1 MNNKKI
7 EENLFQA
14 IEASKPDQLAK
25 ILADSKKQKRNVV
38 VIEQP
43 QERNSFI
50 PKLAFALAFVFAI
63 ITGGILYNNSQLNR
77 ISTTL
82 FLDVNPSVEI
92 NLNKDDR
99 VVNVE
104 PLNEDGKTIIGTM
117 DFRNSD
123 LEVTVNALIGSM
135 LRNGYLSDIKN
146 SILVSVEN
154 NDQAKAEAL
163 QKQLSEEIDKLLKG
177 DNMDGAVIT
186 QSISDDPETAKM
198 AKEYNISRG
207 KARYIQKIINNTT
220 HSFDELAKLNI
231 NDLNLISKDTDT
243 VTNTGTPSDK
253 GYIGKEKAIQI
264 AYEKVKE
271 YFPDAMLASGSENP
285 DEYPAVYNLPAST
298 FTAEVEMDYE
308 KGIMVYEVEFKG
320 YNFEHEVEV
329 NALTGEVVDIS
340 ISVDKTPVGLGNYIG
355 STKVMQ
361 IISDNSGIPVTGM
374 HNFAME
380 AKRYN
385 DTVVYE
391 IEFDYNG
398 IDHEYVINATTG
410 EIINHEIDEEDDDD
424 TETAMAT
431 AISEDQAVNIA
442 LNHAGLSRSQVSELK
457 VEKEWENSKIIYE
470 IDFKAGEYEYDYT
483 ISASDGAIINAEKEL
498 DD

>member
-63 ITGGILYNNSQLNR
+63 ITGGLIYNNSQLNR
-77 ISTTL
+77 IYTTL

-99 VVNVE
+99 VVNVK

-154 NDQAKAEAL
+154 NDQAKAETL
-163 QKQLSEEIDKLLKG
+163 QKQLSEEIDKLLKR
-177 DNMDGAVIT
+177 DNMYGALIT
-186 QSISDDPETAKM
+186 QTISNDPETDKM

-220 HSFDELAKLNI
+220 HSFNELAQLNI

-243 VTNTGTPSDK
+243 VTNTGTPSEK

-271 YFPDAMLASGSENP
+271 YFPEAMLANQSGNS

-320 YNFEHEVEV
+320 YNFEHEVEI
-329 NALTGEVVDIS
+329 NAVTGEVTDFS
-340 ISVDKTPVGLGNYIG
+340 ISVDKTPVGLGNYLG
-355 STKVMQ
+355 SPKIMQ
-361 IISDNSGIPVTGM
+361 IISKNTGIALTDM
-374 HNFAME
+374 QNFAME
-380 AKRYN
+380 AKRYH

-391 IEFDYNG
+391 VEFDASG
-398 IDHEYVINATTG
+398 TEHEFVINATTG
-410 EIINHEIDEEDDDD
+410 EILSRNIDEKDDDE
-424 TETAMAT
+424 TEEALTAALSKEQAT
-431 AISEDQAVNIA
+431 DIA

-457 VEKEWENSKIIYE
+457 VEKEWKNSKIVYE
-470 IDFKAGEYEYDYT
+470 IDFKSGNYEYDYT
-483 ISASDGAIINAEKEL
+483 VNANDGTIIKTEKEA